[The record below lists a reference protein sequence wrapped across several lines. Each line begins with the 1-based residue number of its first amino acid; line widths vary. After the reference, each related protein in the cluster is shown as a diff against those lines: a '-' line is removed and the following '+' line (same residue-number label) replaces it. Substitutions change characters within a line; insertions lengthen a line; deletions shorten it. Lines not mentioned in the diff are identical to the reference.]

1 MTPSDQYSS
10 VRTVKQMAIEFLL
23 NVQVAV
29 CLFPYL
35 ARQNFCHPTV
45 RQTNESSRLEF
56 NETLIAYYKGCGEPG
71 RRSFTAVLHEGM
83 GSKLLQLIIHLFKQ
97 TLGKAREG

>member
-45 RQTNESSRLEF
+45 LSEPVVGSHSQTGLVFS
-56 NETLIAYYKGCGEPG
+56 
-71 RRSFTAVLHEGM
+71 
-83 GSKLLQLIIHLFKQ
+83 
-97 TLGKAREG
+97 